1 VAILPGILIFTVIA
15 MVTVLVIEVLKKDI
29 SGIKLMLLG
38 ISIILFGGVLVID
51 SSTNING
58 IDYIVMF
65 VGLVFSIAG
74 VGKKN

>member
-29 SGIKLMLLG
+29 SGTKLMLLG
-38 ISIILFGGVLVID
+38 ISIILFGGILVID